1 MFIDAKD
8 LKDLLENIN
17 PESEYAK
24 DMKWYLEMQA
34 EKADELIRQ
43 QEEQIRKKEEFDLQL
58 VNDIRSVLMDKR
70 YVKATLLDIWKGLV
84 EIDSNYSTVSLQAIT
99 RLAYCLVLG
108 RYTTHRRDENGNKIR
123 IPLNYEDDFRIYS
136 CKVRCSNGVKQRKV
150 VGYIATTSIPD
161 YDY

>member
-8 LKDLLENIN
+8 LKELLENIN
-17 PESEYAK
+17 PESAYAK

-34 EKADELIRQ
+34 EKADELIRR
-43 QEEQIRKKEEFDLQL
+43 QEEQVRKKEEFDLRL

-108 RYTTHRRDENGNKIR
+108 HYTTRRWDEEGNKIR
-123 IPLNYEDDFRIYS
+123 IPLNYEDGFRIYG

-150 VGYIATTSIPD
+150 VGYIATTRIPD